1 MIGDRYCDDTTNT
14 LECSFDGGDCCG
26 PDINTQYCSDCQCLD
41 GEGGRGNFGKGVNQS
56 YDILFFVFNLCIY
69 HQFSSNLI
77 SYANCDQ
84 IELNTLAEK
93 KTHPFASV

>member
-41 GEGGRGNFGKGVNQS
+41 GEGGRGNFGKGVNKL
-56 YDILFFVFNLCIY
+56 YDMLVRCHLRFFFRLA
-69 HQFSSNLI
+69 HQTI
-77 SYANCDQ
+77 Q
-84 IELNTLAEK
+84 
-93 KTHPFASV
+93 